1 MKAGEVKDAERKAL
15 NVLEKWNETAGVF
28 DVGSGYWYEIQAVIE
43 DAVHIG
49 IQMAT
54 MGRVEYDTEGNVKKA
69 GQ

>member
-15 NVLEKWNETAGVF
+15 NVLEKWNETTGVF